1 MGLRVIGYE
10 LVDRVV
16 SKHTL
21 RKRVMKTGEMEA
33 GPGSKL
39 FRPIYEDLGPCTPR
53 TLAENRFSVRRSK
66 EF

>member
-10 LVDRVV
+10 LVDEVV
-16 SKHTL
+16 KEHTPG
-21 RKRVMKTGEMEA
+21 KRSTKIGEVKI
-33 GPGSKL
+33 GSGYKL

-53 TLAENRFSVRRSK
+53 SPEENRFSVRRSK